1 MAKIAIPKVTA
12 EISKELE
19 QRMGRELMTAF
30 QLMESEVSALM
41 DKAASEEWSIRK
53 LEHEIGQLLQ

>member
-12 EISKELE
+12 DVSRELE
-19 QRMGRELMTAF
+19 QRMGKELMTAF
-30 QLMESEVSALM
+30 QLMEADISALM
-41 DKAASEEWSIRK
+41 ERASSENWSFRK

>member
-19 QRMGRELMTAF
+19 QRMGKELAMAF
-30 QLMESEVSALM
+30 ILMESEISSLM
-41 DKAASEEWSIRK
+41 DKAASEEWSYRK
-53 LEHEIGQLLQ
+53 LEHEIGNLLQ

>member
-19 QRMGRELMTAF
+19 QRMGKELMTAF
-30 QLMESEVSALM
+30 QLMESDMQNLM
-41 DKAASEEWSIRK
+41 ERAVNEEWSFRK
-53 LEHEIGQLLQ
+53 LEYEIGQMLQ